1 MSLGLKRRKND
12 QNTFSKEDYLMP
24 DSSVLE
30 FSKLENLI
38 YSGGFDQKEHS
49 FRLREILKFG
59 CNVMV
64 CLL

>member
-12 QNTFSKEDYLMP
+12 QNTFSKEDYLML

-30 FSKLENLI
+30 FSELENLF

-49 FRLREILKFG
+49 FRSRKTLWFG
-59 CNVMV
+59 
-64 CLL
+64 L